1 MNAVKKTNKVFSTNG
16 RTLVNVFGHFNGYW
30 IYPVYY
36 FLFPKQWIQYTMI
49 NDNFDDDDDVFKTQD
64 QDQWQKK
71 LSFNRHQK
79 SSC

>member
-1 MNAVKKTNKVFSTNG
+1 
-16 RTLVNVFGHFNGYW
+16 
-30 IYPVYY
+30 
-36 FLFPKQWIQYTMI
+36 MI
-49 NDNFDDDDDVFKTQD
+49 NEDDDDDVFKTQD